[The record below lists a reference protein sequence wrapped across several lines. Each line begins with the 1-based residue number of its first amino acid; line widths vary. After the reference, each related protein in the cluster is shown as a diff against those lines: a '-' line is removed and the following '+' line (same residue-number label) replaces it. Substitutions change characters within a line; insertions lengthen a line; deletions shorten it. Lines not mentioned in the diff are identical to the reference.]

1 MTSES
6 ENFTTYVISLINI
19 LREFLLVIFLF
30 SLLFIQ
36 NKEMSVLIFF
46 SLFLIL
52 GIFYFF
58 IRNNVFNR
66 GKITQ
71 NLRGQQL
78 KLITEALG
86 SIKFIKLSNKENEF
100 SLKFKN
106 NLKNILSQNVFLGLL
121 QVFPKLFLELFAVI
135 CLLSATIYFVNY
147 SSSSTDLIPFLSLL
161 GIILIRLIPSFN
173 NMSTALSLVKYH
185 SVSHKLLLKEFKNL
199 VNQETKQILKK
210 IILIPMYLK
219 KKVVS

>member
-6 ENFTTYVISLINI
+6 ENLQHVISLINI

-78 KLITEALG
+78 KLITSLRIYKVYQTFK
-86 SIKFIKLSNKENEF
+86 IKK
-100 SLKFKN
+100 
-106 NLKNILSQNVFLGLL
+106 
-121 QVFPKLFLELFAVI
+121 
-135 CLLSATIYFVNY
+135 
-147 SSSSTDLIPFLSLL
+147 
-161 GIILIRLIPSFN
+161 
-173 NMSTALSLVKYH
+173 MSLV
-185 SVSHKLLLKEFKNL
+185 
-199 VNQETKQILKK
+199 
-210 IILIPMYLK
+210 
-219 KKVVS
+219 

>member
-36 NKEMSVLIFF
+36 NKEMSVLIF

-147 SSSSTDLIPFLSLL
+147 SSSSTDLILF
-161 GIILIRLIPSFN
+161 FH
-173 NMSTALSLVKYH
+173 Y
-185 SVSHKLLLKEFKNL
+185 
-199 VNQETKQILKK
+199 
-210 IILIPMYLK
+210 
-219 KKVVS
+219 